1 VNRLGSAAS
10 PPGVFRRTAALGAA
24 LLITAGILSGFASAP
39 PTSVDLRQAF
49 FNPQAYHNERVE
61 LIGYVV
67 DYEPAGG
74 DTYRTLHFTLGLGPD
89 EKVAVFG
96 SGYTADAIAKA
107 SGMVG
112 EAFEERGPVSVIG
125 KLEVAGGPDGAG
137 AELRLESVEYK
148 GRKIHVA
155 RGRKTRPGFDVGG
168 WRIVPSVGIS
178 TSFSP

>member
-1 VNRLGSAAS
+1 MNRLGSAAS
-10 PPGVFRRTAALGAA
+10 KPGVSRRTAASGAV
-24 LLITAGILSGFASAP
+24 LLIAAGILSGCASAP
-39 PTSVDLRQAF
+39 PTSVDLRETF

-61 LIGYVV
+61 LVGYVV

-112 EAFEERGPVSVIG
+112 EAFEDREPVSVIG
-125 KLEVAGGPDGAG
+125 KLKVAGGPDGPG

-148 GRKIHVA
+148 GRKIDVA

>member
-1 VNRLGSAAS
+1 MNRLDPAPS
-10 PPGVFRRTAALGAA
+10 PPGIFRKVAARKAV
-24 LLITAGILSGFASAP
+24 LIVAAGILSGCASAP
-39 PTSVDLRQAF
+39 PARVDLRQTF

-112 EAFEERGPVSVIG
+112 EAFEGREPVSVIG
-125 KLEVAGGPDGAG
+125 KLKVAGGPDGAG